1 MTEETTMVTAENG
14 SRVLKRSDLLRT
26 WLRWICW
33 AQRCYNYERL
43 MGLGFCQAI
52 SAVIEKLFPEKE
64 ERAAALS
71 RHMRFFNTENN
82 WGAMILGAT
91 VALEEERAMGHS
103 VTTDVIDSMKN
114 ALMGPLAG
122 IGDSITQSIVKVILL
137 GISIELATQG
147 NVLGPVLYLLGFT
160 VYALAVSYITFFSGY
175 RMGRGAATKL
185 LASSSTKSLTD
196 ALKIVSMIVIGAL
209 AAGNIKVNT
218 IVAGT
223 FGGSEVV
230 LQNVLDSICPKL
242 LPLGVLA
249 LVIYLLKKKRKSSV
263 FILITLFVIGFALT
277 FLNFLG

>member
-14 SRVLKRSDLLRT
+14 NRVLKRSDLLRT

-103 VTTDVIDSMKN
+103 VTTDVNDSMKN

-209 AAGNIKVNT
+209 AAGNIKV
-218 IVAGT
+218 
-223 FGGSEVV
+223 
-230 LQNVLDSICPKL
+230 LDSICPKL

>member
-14 SRVLKRSDLLRT
+14 NRVLKRSDLLRT

-114 ALMGPLAG
+114 ALSPANP
-122 IGDSITQSIVKVILL
+122 S
-137 GISIELATQG
+137 
-147 NVLGPVLYLLGFT
+147 
-160 VYALAVSYITFFSGY
+160 
-175 RMGRGAATKL
+175 
-185 LASSSTKSLTD
+185 
-196 ALKIVSMIVIGAL
+196 
-209 AAGNIKVNT
+209 
-218 IVAGT
+218 
-223 FGGSEVV
+223 
-230 LQNVLDSICPKL
+230 
-242 LPLGVLA
+242 
-249 LVIYLLKKKRKSSV
+249 
-263 FILITLFVIGFALT
+263 
-277 FLNFLG
+277 